1 MRPFD
6 IPRINSRGAIVFV
19 CSIQHTKKKIRPYQT
34 MLVFLEILIVFIER
48 VIERIR
54 KFKVSLILN
63 EHRE

>member
-1 MRPFD
+1 
-6 IPRINSRGAIVFV
+6 
-19 CSIQHTKKKIRPYQT
+19 

-54 KFKVSLILN
+54 KIKVEYMLN

>member
-1 MRPFD
+1 
-6 IPRINSRGAIVFV
+6 
-19 CSIQHTKKKIRPYQT
+19 

-54 KFKVSLILN
+54 KFIKVEYMLN

>member
-1 MRPFD
+1 
-6 IPRINSRGAIVFV
+6 
-19 CSIQHTKKKIRPYQT
+19 

-54 KFKVSLILN
+54 KFKVSLLN